1 MEDKKFDNFIM
12 YCIIGNTLVL
22 SFYWYMQSDVFE
34 APLGYLNTFFIII
47 FTAEAAIKIIALCGL
62 YFKDSW
68 NRFDFTIVV
77 GTLIVIMIQWVSNVE
92 DLEILATII
101 RTLRICRVLRLIK
114 KQ

>member
-1 MEDKKFDNFIM
+1 M
-12 YCIIGNTLVL
+12 YCIIGNTIVL
-22 SFYWYMQSDVFE
+22 SFYWYMQSEVFE
-34 APLGYLNTFFIII
+34 GPLEYFNIFFVFI

-68 NRFDFTIVV
+68 NRFDFLIVM
-77 GTLIVIMIQWVSNVE
+77 GTLIVIMIQWAAKVE

-101 RTLRICRVLRLIK
+101 RTLRICRVLRLVK